1 MFITHITDRKMG
13 KSEYTSIDIIPD
25 ELLIEELTRRG
36 YSVFEPMIL
45 MDDDELLPE
54 LEPITFDNNWIL

>member
-1 MFITHITDRKMG
+1 MG